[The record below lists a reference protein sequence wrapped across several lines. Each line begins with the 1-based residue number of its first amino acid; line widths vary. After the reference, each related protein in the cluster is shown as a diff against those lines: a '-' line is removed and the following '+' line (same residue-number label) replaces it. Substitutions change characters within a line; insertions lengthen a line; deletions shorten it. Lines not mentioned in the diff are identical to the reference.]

1 MPATGRRQA
10 RTERLTR
17 RDLASVSQV
26 TARTPSKQV
35 SPAGKPADR
44 ASGQAGWS
52 VRWSALPAR
61 LRWALGVAL
70 GGGVLLAV
78 GPLLPVVSPAMPP
91 GFAAGPLMS
100 VLGLLPV
107 GVALVLAGR
116 GSVPAARGALLAAA
130 LFAPGRAIADAQ
142 LAVGGSVAARPELVM
157 PTALLRLHGATGLWL
172 LLAGEVLVLAGGLL
186 AIGTGD
192 TDPAARESGRTSGRY
207 QGPVLIALGLGV
219 VVALGLMAAP
229 FTASNPFV
237 LAKGVL
243 DAPIMAMAGGLLI
256 AVAAPLAAT
265 IAVTSADPVAARGW
279 LLGGQAVVL
288 AIALPRVVSGL
299 AVAGLHPNWGPYVAV
314 VAAALLVALAL
325 YTERVIRPAPDDDT
339 GTAEPADFQ
348 LPGQSRLHV
357 ATGVLGLVA
366 AGAALVGAD
375 TNLYVLSAD
384 LPRNTDVAGRL
395 LVPAAVLIGVCA
407 VGMLVP
413 RWAFVVRPA
422 FAVAWVSVLL
432 AGFGAV
438 DTAMTATQI
447 DGVRIGVGAWATGL
461 AMVTA
466 LAAACTAGLAGG
478 VERDDVDLTE
488 LSWRPQV
495 LAPAVAAAALA
506 VGAFGLP
513 VLQAGGYHPPGIWSD
528 FRFASWGLVFSLVA
542 VLAAAVLA
550 PICRPARAVGLL
562 LGAAALVLVRLL
574 SLPLDRSMAPG
585 AGAGPGLLIAVA
597 CLVALLVA
605 AGMAGWLA
613 RGEALKSSEPV
624 KRKAVAMRRKA

>member
-1 MPATGRRQA
+1 M
-10 RTERLTR
+10 
-17 RDLASVSQV
+17 
-26 TARTPSKQV
+26 TARTPSRQV
-35 SPAGKPADR
+35 PPAGKPADR
-44 ASGQAGWS
+44 ASGPAN
-52 VRWSALPAR
+52 WSALPIR
-61 LRWALGVAL
+61 LRWALGVGL
-70 GGGVLLAV
+70 VGGASLAV

-91 GFAAGPLMS
+91 GFAAGPLMF

-142 LAVGGSVAARPELVM
+142 LAVQGSVAARPELVM
-157 PTALLRLHGATGLWL
+157 PTALLRLHGAAGLWL
-172 LLAGEVLVLAGGLL
+172 LLAGEVLVLVGGLL

-192 TDPAARESGRTSGRY
+192 TDPTARESGRTSGRY

-229 FTASNPFV
+229 FTSTNPFV

-243 DAPIMAMAGGLLI
+243 DAPIMAMAGGFLI

-265 IAVTSADPVAARGW
+265 IAVTSADPVTARGW

-288 AIALPRVVSGL
+288 AIALPRVVSGF
-299 AVAGLHPNWGPYVAV
+299 AVAGLHPNWGPFVAL

-325 YTERVIRPAPDDDT
+325 TTERVIRPAPDDDT
-339 GTAEPADFQ
+339 DVQREPAELQ

-395 LVPAAVLIGVCA
+395 LIPAAVLIGVCA
-407 VGMLVP
+407 VGMLIP

-447 DGVRIGVGAWATGL
+447 DGVRIGIGTWATGL

-488 LSWRPQV
+488 LSWRPRV
-495 LAPAVAAAALA
+495 LVPAVVAAALA

-513 VLQAGGYHPPGIWSD
+513 VLQAAGFRPPGIWSD
-528 FRFASWGLVFSLVA
+528 FRFASWGLVFSLAA
-542 VLAAAVLA
+542 VLAAALLA

-562 LGAAALVLVRLL
+562 IGAAGLVLVRLL

-585 AGAGPGLLIAVA
+585 TSAGPGLPIAVA

-613 RGEALKSSEPV
+613 RGEPVNRAEPV
-624 KRKAVAMRRKA
+624 KRTAVDMRRKA